1 MEQKVR
7 RPSIRQLHQQ
17 PSSFRG
23 WPSRLLRANVMNKIL
38 QFLREDDGPTAVEYA
53 VMLALIILICIAAI
67 QAVGTQTSTSFSNSS
82 LSIGNAMSAS

>member
-1 MEQKVR
+1 
-7 RPSIRQLHQQ
+7 
-17 PSSFRG
+17 
-23 WPSRLLRANVMNKIL
+23 MNKIL

-53 VMLALIILICIAAI
+53 VMMALIILVCIAAI